1 SRNSRKRRI
10 SVVII
15 EQVQESL
22 RKSGLDGWLF
32 FDHHRRDPLA
42 YRILGIPDEVQA
54 TRRWYYFVPAEGE
67 PRKLVHRIE
76 SGALDSLAGAKESYS
91 SWTDQQQKL
100 SALVAG
106 SSRIAMQYSPK
117 CAIPYVSLV
126 DAGTVELIRG
136 FGIEIVSSGD
146 LIQDFEARWS
156 EEQLTLHLE
165 AGKLVDQVRSDAF
178 DFLRSRI
185 RSMEP
190 VTEYEVQEFILSR
203 FSQFGLT
210 RAHGPIVAVN
220 ANASDPHY
228 EPSRGKTSHIQ
239 RGDLVLIDLWAKL
252 TKPNAVYY
260 DSTWTA
266 FCGATVPEQIQKVFE
281 VVRNAR
287 KRASSFVIRKASS
300 QESVSGYEVDDV
312 ARDYIEGQGF
322 GAFFFHRTG
331 HSIGTDVHGTGAN
344 MDNLESHDE
353 RRVIARTCFS
363 IEPGIYLPEFGIR
376 SEVNVYVGDGFAQ
389 VTGEEQE
396 DLVRI

>member
-1 SRNSRKRRI
+1 
-10 SVVII
+10 VII

-22 RKSGLDGWLF
+22 RKGGLDGWLF

-76 SGALDSLAGAKESYS
+76 SGALDSLAGEKESYS

-106 SSRIAMQYSPK
+106 CSRIAMQYSPK

-146 LIQDFEARWS
+146 LIQEFEARWG

-178 DFLRSRI
+178 DFLRNRI
-185 RSMEP
+185 RSMDP

-210 RAHGPIVAVN
+210 RTHGPIVAVN

-260 DSTWTA
+260 DITWTA
-266 FCGATVPEQIQKVFE
+266 FCGETVPEQIQKVFE
-281 VVRNAR
+281 VVKNAR

-300 QESVSGYEVDDV
+300 QESVAGYEVDDV
-312 ARDYIEGQGF
+312 ARDYIEEQGF

-363 IEPGIYLPEFGIR
+363 IEPGIYLTEFGIR

-389 VTGEEQE
+389 VTGEEQV